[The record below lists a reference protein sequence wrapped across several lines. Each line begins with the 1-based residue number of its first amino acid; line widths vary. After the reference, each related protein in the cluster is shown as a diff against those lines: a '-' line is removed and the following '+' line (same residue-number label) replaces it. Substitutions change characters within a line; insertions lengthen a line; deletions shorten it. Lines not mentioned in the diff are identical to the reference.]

1 MTPIICGTVVNKG
14 LGQPQFDRK
23 LKMLRAPLFAMMMCL
38 QAKDFVVDNENAEA
52 IQKAMQEFL
61 RQENYHL
68 LDSLDITEKLDGW
81 DKLLKYM
88 CLENELMD
96 VKNIN
101 PPDFDLDLYEK
112 DYYVY
117 AGYLKPG
124 YHQILIFDPKLEKAF
139 CKDFVV
145 NLNLREDIFPE
156 YPSKD

>member
-1 MTPIICGTVVNKG
+1 
-14 LGQPQFDRK
+14 
-23 LKMLRAPLFAMMMCL
+23 
-38 QAKDFVVDNENAEA
+38 
-52 IQKAMQEFL
+52 MQEFL

-124 YHQILIFDPKLEKAF
+124 YH
-139 CKDFVV
+139 
-145 NLNLREDIFPE
+145 
-156 YPSKD
+156 